1 MTVLTSGAAG
11 NLREQILSAA
21 ASCFRE
27 RGIKATKMQEIA
39 KRAGI
44 SVGNFYNY
52 FENKD
57 AIIDEFAQ
65 REVAR
70 LAREIDEIV
79 NGRVSLEEQRR
90 QFRESLRKQLAVQ
103 RARVKIEIIEEA
115 ARNSSMGEIV
125 RRSDAQVREL
135 IKKMHRSRSSA
146 DVSDEEIEVMVEMD
160 MALVDGLEVVA
171 VKKGKMADA
180 GVEKGWI
187 ILQVNDRPMNTM
199 EDFEE
204 AVKEANRSSD
214 RILWIRAVTQ
224 SGRLRSAVVELD
236 EK

>member
-1 MTVLTSGAAG
+1 MTVVTSGAAG

-39 KRAGI
+39 KRVGI

-103 RARVKIEIIEEA
+103 RARVKIEILEEA

-125 RRSDAQVREL
+125 KRSDAQGREL

-146 DVSDEEIEVMVEMD
+146 EVSDEEIEVMVEMD
-160 MALVDGLEVVA
+160 MALVDG
-171 VKKGKMADA
+171 MA
-180 GVEKGWI
+180 
-187 ILQVNDRPMNTM
+187 
-199 EDFEE
+199 F
-204 AVKEANRSSD
+204 
-214 RILWIRAVTQ
+214 
-224 SGRLRSAVVELD
+224 RLIAHPELD
-236 EK
+236 IERMINAIVKTVIR

>member
-1 MTVLTSGAAG
+1 MTVLTSGAAV

-21 ASCFRE
+21 ASYFRE

-44 SVGNFYNY
+44 SVGNFYSY

-103 RARVKIEIIEEA
+103 RARVKIEILEEA

-125 RRSDAQVREL
+125 KRSDAQVREL
-135 IKKMHRSRSSA
+135 IKKMHRSRASA

-160 MALVDGLEVVA
+160 MALVDG
-171 VKKGKMADA
+171 MA
-180 GVEKGWI
+180 
-187 ILQVNDRPMNTM
+187 
-199 EDFEE
+199 F
-204 AVKEANRSSD
+204 
-214 RILWIRAVTQ
+214 
-224 SGRLRSAVVELD
+224 RLIAHPELD
-236 EK
+236 IERMINAIVKTVIR

>member
-1 MTVLTSGAAG
+1 MTVVTSGAAG

-44 SVGNFYNY
+44 SVGNFCNY

-125 RRSDAQVREL
+125 KRSDAQVREL

-146 DVSDEEIEVMVEMD
+146 EVSDEEIEVMVEMD
-160 MALVDGLEVVA
+160 KALVDG
-171 VKKGKMADA
+171 MA
-180 GVEKGWI
+180 
-187 ILQVNDRPMNTM
+187 
-199 EDFEE
+199 F
-204 AVKEANRSSD
+204 
-214 RILWIRAVTQ
+214 
-224 SGRLRSAVVELD
+224 RLIAHPELD
-236 EK
+236 IERMINAIVKTVIR

>member
-21 ASCFRE
+21 DSCFRE

-44 SVGNFYNY
+44 SVENFYNY

-125 RRSDAQVREL
+125 KRSDAQVREL

-146 DVSDEEIEVMVEMD
+146 EVSDEEIEVMVEMD
-160 MALVDGLEVVA
+160 MALVDG
-171 VKKGKMADA
+171 MA
-180 GVEKGWI
+180 
-187 ILQVNDRPMNTM
+187 
-199 EDFEE
+199 F
-204 AVKEANRSSD
+204 
-214 RILWIRAVTQ
+214 
-224 SGRLRSAVVELD
+224 RLIAHPELD
-236 EK
+236 IERMINAIVKTVIR

>member
-1 MTVLTSGAAG
+1 MTTAVSCAAG

-27 RGIKATKMQEIA
+27 RGIKATTMQEIA

-52 FENKD
+52 FDGKD

-90 QFRESLRKQLAVQ
+90 QFCESLRKQLAVQ

-115 ARNSSMGEIV
+115 A
-125 RRSDAQVREL
+125 
-135 IKKMHRSRSSA
+135 
-146 DVSDEEIEVMVEMD
+146 
-160 MALVDGLEVVA
+160 
-171 VKKGKMADA
+171 
-180 GVEKGWI
+180 
-187 ILQVNDRPMNTM
+187 
-199 EDFEE
+199 
-204 AVKEANRSSD
+204 
-214 RILWIRAVTQ
+214 
-224 SGRLRSAVVELD
+224 
-236 EK
+236 

>member
-44 SVGNFYNY
+44 SVGNFYNH

-103 RARVKIEIIEEA
+103 RARVKIEILEEA

-125 RRSDAQVREL
+125 KRSDAQVREL

-146 DVSDEEIEVMVEMD
+146 EVSDEEIEVMVEMD
-160 MALVDGLEVVA
+160 MALVDG
-171 VKKGKMADA
+171 MA
-180 GVEKGWI
+180 
-187 ILQVNDRPMNTM
+187 
-199 EDFEE
+199 F
-204 AVKEANRSSD
+204 
-214 RILWIRAVTQ
+214 
-224 SGRLRSAVVELD
+224 RLIAHPELD
-236 EK
+236 IERMINAIVKTVIR

>member
-65 REVAR
+65 RE
-70 LAREIDEIV
+70 LALLAK
-79 NGRVSLEEQRR
+79 SMKLSTAA
-90 QFRESLRKQLAVQ
+90 FRW
-103 RARVKIEIIEEA
+103 
-115 ARNSSMGEIV
+115 
-125 RRSDAQVREL
+125 
-135 IKKMHRSRSSA
+135 RSRGDSFASLCA
-146 DVSDEEIEVMVEMD
+146 NSWQYS
-160 MALVDGLEVVA
+160 ALVSKLRSL
-171 VKKGKMADA
+171 KR
-180 GVEKGWI
+180 
-187 ILQVNDRPMNTM
+187 RPET
-199 EDFEE
+199 
-204 AVKEANRSSD
+204 APWARSSNV
-214 RILWIRAVTQ
+214 RMPRFG
-224 SGRLRSAVVELD
+224 S
-236 EK
+236 

>member
-90 QFRESLRKQLAVQ
+90 QLNSWQYSALVSKLRSLK
-103 RARVKIEIIEEA
+103 
-115 ARNSSMGEIV
+115 
-125 RRSDAQVREL
+125 RRPETAPWA
-135 IKKMHRSRSSA
+135 RSSN
-146 DVSDEEIEVMVEMD
+146 VRMPRFGS
-160 MALVDGLEVVA
+160 
-171 VKKGKMADA
+171 
-180 GVEKGWI
+180 
-187 ILQVNDRPMNTM
+187 
-199 EDFEE
+199 
-204 AVKEANRSSD
+204 
-214 RILWIRAVTQ
+214 
-224 SGRLRSAVVELD
+224 
-236 EK
+236 

>member
-44 SVGNFYNY
+44 SVGNFYNC

-103 RARVKIEIIEEA
+103 RARVKIEILEEA

-146 DVSDEEIEVMVEMD
+146 EVSDEEIEVMVEMD
-160 MALVDGLEVVA
+160 MALVDG
-171 VKKGKMADA
+171 MA
-180 GVEKGWI
+180 
-187 ILQVNDRPMNTM
+187 
-199 EDFEE
+199 F
-204 AVKEANRSSD
+204 
-214 RILWIRAVTQ
+214 
-224 SGRLRSAVVELD
+224 RLIAHPELD
-236 EK
+236 IERMINAIVKTVIR

>member
-1 MTVLTSGAAG
+1 MTTAVSCAAG

-27 RGIKATKMQEIA
+27 RGIKATTMQEIA

-44 SVGNFYNY
+44 SVGGNFYNY
-52 FENKD
+52 FDGKD

-115 ARNSSMGEIV
+115 ARNGSMGDIV
-125 RRSDAQVREL
+125 KRSDAQVREL
-135 IKKMHRSRSSA
+135 IKKMHRSRASA

-160 MALVDGLEVVA
+160 MALVDG
-171 VKKGKMADA
+171 MA
-180 GVEKGWI
+180 
-187 ILQVNDRPMNTM
+187 
-199 EDFEE
+199 F
-204 AVKEANRSSD
+204 
-214 RILWIRAVTQ
+214 
-224 SGRLRSAVVELD
+224 RLIAHPELD
-236 EK
+236 VDRMISAIVKTVIR

>member
-1 MTVLTSGAAG
+1 MTVVTSGAAG

-44 SVGNFYNY
+44 CVGNFYNY

-103 RARVKIEIIEEA
+103 RARVKIEILEEA

-125 RRSDAQVREL
+125 KRSDAQVREL

-146 DVSDEEIEVMVEMD
+146 EVSDEEIEVMVEMD
-160 MALVDGLEVVA
+160 MALVDG
-171 VKKGKMADA
+171 MA
-180 GVEKGWI
+180 
-187 ILQVNDRPMNTM
+187 
-199 EDFEE
+199 F
-204 AVKEANRSSD
+204 
-214 RILWIRAVTQ
+214 
-224 SGRLRSAVVELD
+224 RLIAHPELD
-236 EK
+236 IERMINAIVKTVIR

>member
-1 MTVLTSGAAG
+1 MTTAVSCAAG

-27 RGIKATKMQEIA
+27 RGIKATTMQEIA

-52 FENKD
+52 FDGKD

-90 QFRESLRKQLAVQ
+90 QFCESLRKQLA
-103 RARVKIEIIEEA
+103 RVSK
-115 ARNSSMGEIV
+115 
-125 RRSDAQVREL
+125 L
-135 IKKMHRSRSSA
+135 RSS
-146 DVSDEEIEVMVEMD
+146 
-160 MALVDGLEVVA
+160 
-171 VKKGKMADA
+171 KR
-180 GVEKGWI
+180 
-187 ILQVNDRPMNTM
+187 RPET
-199 EDFEE
+199 
-204 AVKEANRSSD
+204 AP
-214 RILWIRAVTQ
+214 WVTL
-224 SGRLRSAVVELD
+224 SNVRMPRFGS
-236 EK
+236 

>member
-1 MTVLTSGAAG
+1 MTVVTSGAAG

-44 SVGNFYNY
+44 SVGNFYNS

-103 RARVKIEIIEEA
+103 RARVKIEILEEA

-125 RRSDAQVREL
+125 KRSDAQVREL

-146 DVSDEEIEVMVEMD
+146 EVSDEEIEVMVEMD
-160 MALVDGLEVVA
+160 MALVDG
-171 VKKGKMADA
+171 MA
-180 GVEKGWI
+180 
-187 ILQVNDRPMNTM
+187 
-199 EDFEE
+199 F
-204 AVKEANRSSD
+204 
-214 RILWIRAVTQ
+214 
-224 SGRLRSAVVELD
+224 RLIAHPELD
-236 EK
+236 IERMINAIVKTVIR

>member
-1 MTVLTSGAAG
+1 MTVVTSGAAG

-70 LAREIDEIV
+70 EIDEIV

-103 RARVKIEIIEEA
+103 RARVKIEIFEEA

-125 RRSDAQVREL
+125 RRSGAQVREL
-135 IKKMHRSRSSA
+135 IKKMHRCRSSA
-146 DVSDEEIEVMVEMD
+146 EVSDEEIEVMVEMD
-160 MALVDGLEVVA
+160 MALVDG
-171 VKKGKMADA
+171 MA
-180 GVEKGWI
+180 
-187 ILQVNDRPMNTM
+187 
-199 EDFEE
+199 F
-204 AVKEANRSSD
+204 
-214 RILWIRAVTQ
+214 
-224 SGRLRSAVVELD
+224 RLIAHPELD
-236 EK
+236 IERMINAIVKTVIR

>member
-70 LAREIDEIV
+70 LAREIIDEIV

-103 RARVKIEIIEEA
+103 RARVIIEIIEEA

-125 RRSDAQVREL
+125 KRSDAQVREL

-160 MALVDGLEVVA
+160 MALVDG
-171 VKKGKMADA
+171 MA
-180 GVEKGWI
+180 
-187 ILQVNDRPMNTM
+187 
-199 EDFEE
+199 F
-204 AVKEANRSSD
+204 
-214 RILWIRAVTQ
+214 
-224 SGRLRSAVVELD
+224 RLIAHPELD
-236 EK
+236 IERMINAIVKTVIR

>member
-103 RARVKIEIIEEA
+103 RARVKIEILEEA

-125 RRSDAQVREL
+125 KRSDAQVREL

-146 DVSDEEIEVMVEMD
+146 EVSDEEIEVMVEMD
-160 MALVDGLEVVA
+160 MALVDG
-171 VKKGKMADA
+171 MA
-180 GVEKGWI
+180 
-187 ILQVNDRPMNTM
+187 
-199 EDFEE
+199 F
-204 AVKEANRSSD
+204 
-214 RILWIRAVTQ
+214 
-224 SGRLRSAVVELD
+224 RLIAHPELD
-236 EK
+236 IERMINAIVKTVIRSFRLPNSWGRSISPACSSFLWCWV

>member
-1 MTVLTSGAAG
+1 MTTVTSCAAG

-27 RGIKATKMQEIA
+27 RGIKATTMQEIA

-52 FENKD
+52 FDGKD

-79 NGRVSLEEQRR
+79 NGRVSLEEQR
-90 QFRESLRKQLAVQ
+90 V
-103 RARVKIEIIEEA
+103 RVKIEIIEEA
-115 ARNSSMGEIV
+115 ARNGSMGDIV
-125 RRSDAQVREL
+125 KRSNAQVREL
-135 IKKMHRSRSSA
+135 IKKMHRSRASA

-160 MALVDGLEVVA
+160 MALVDG
-171 VKKGKMADA
+171 MA
-180 GVEKGWI
+180 
-187 ILQVNDRPMNTM
+187 
-199 EDFEE
+199 F
-204 AVKEANRSSD
+204 
-214 RILWIRAVTQ
+214 
-224 SGRLRSAVVELD
+224 RLIAHPELD
-236 EK
+236 VERMINAIVKTVIR

>member
-1 MTVLTSGAAG
+1 MTVLTSGAAV

-103 RARVKIEIIEEA
+103 RARVKIVI
-115 ARNSSMGEIV
+115 S
-125 RRSDAQVREL
+125 RRGGQKQLHGRDRQTFGCPGSG
-135 IKKMHRSRSSA
+135 
-146 DVSDEEIEVMVEMD
+146 
-160 MALVDGLEVVA
+160 VDQENAPQPV
-171 VKKGKMADA
+171 
-180 GVEKGWI
+180 
-187 ILQVNDRPMNTM
+187 
-199 EDFEE
+199 F
-204 AVKEANRSSD
+204 
-214 RILWIRAVTQ
+214 
-224 SGRLRSAVVELD
+224 SGSFR
-236 EK
+236 

>member
-1 MTVLTSGAAG
+1 MTTAVSCAAG

-27 RGIKATKMQEIA
+27 RGIKATTMQEIA

-52 FENKD
+52 FDGKV

-79 NGRVSLEEQRR
+79 NGCVSLEEQR
-90 QFRESLRKQLAVQ
+90 V
-103 RARVKIEIIEEA
+103 RVKIEIIEEA
-115 ARNSSMGEIV
+115 ARNGSMGDIV
-125 RRSDAQVREL
+125 KRSDAQVREL
-135 IKKMHRSRSSA
+135 IKKMHRSRASA

-160 MALVDGLEVVA
+160 MALVDG
-171 VKKGKMADA
+171 MA
-180 GVEKGWI
+180 
-187 ILQVNDRPMNTM
+187 
-199 EDFEE
+199 F
-204 AVKEANRSSD
+204 
-214 RILWIRAVTQ
+214 
-224 SGRLRSAVVELD
+224 RLIAHPELD
-236 EK
+236 VERMINAIVKTVIR

>member
-90 QFRESLRKQLAVQ
+90 DSFASLCA
-103 RARVKIEIIEEA
+103 
-115 ARNSSMGEIV
+115 NSWQYSALV
-125 RRSDAQVREL
+125 SKL
-135 IKKMHRSRSSA
+135 RSS
-146 DVSDEEIEVMVEMD
+146 
-160 MALVDGLEVVA
+160 
-171 VKKGKMADA
+171 KR
-180 GVEKGWI
+180 
-187 ILQVNDRPMNTM
+187 RPET
-199 EDFEE
+199 
-204 AVKEANRSSD
+204 APWVRSSD
-214 RILWIRAVTQ
+214 VRMPRFG
-224 SGRLRSAVVELD
+224 S
-236 EK
+236 